1 MRKRIHLYTHP
12 PCASTIPPPVCA
24 RWTSQGC
31 KLPGGDTAILKLYSE
46 HFSSSAAGP
55 WASHPVLQGGSASLP
70 ANIGASTSALSAL
83 SDGTALGPITLTS
96 KTMLPVMISYRVSCT
111 WLSLAGNGFQIML
124 VIFAH
129 WMIKLNCICSSAVN
143 TLFIPK
149 GSAQQSSLLNSSH
162 GTTLDTHTADAFC
175 VLNSP
180 VFRPQLN
187 TCFLS
192 VSLLRA
198 ETTSYLFWGTL
209 QQFHLVRTHNN
220 PQGEV
225 VTRV

>member
-1 MRKRIHLYTHP
+1 
-12 PCASTIPPPVCA
+12 
-24 RWTSQGC
+24 
-31 KLPGGDTAILKLYSE
+31 
-46 HFSSSAAGP
+46 
-55 WASHPVLQGGSASLP
+55 
-70 ANIGASTSALSAL
+70 
-83 SDGTALGPITLTS
+83 
-96 KTMLPVMISYRVSCT
+96 
-111 WLSLAGNGFQIML
+111 
-124 VIFAH
+124 
-129 WMIKLNCICSSAVN
+129 MIKLNCICSSAVN

-175 VLNSP
+175 ALNSP

-220 PQGEV
+220 LKGEV